1 MTKAELEPKN
11 RSTIQPNQSE
21 KLEVQQGVTTATE
34 PDKVSEIPV
43 IGFDYI
49 EFYVGNAK
57 QARYYYEHGLGFE
70 VVGYRGLETGDRDVT
85 SFALRQNNV
94 KLILTSALHP
104 DHEIA
109 EHVRSHGDGVRSIG
123 FRVTDARTC
132 YETAMKREA
141 ISVQEPRVIQDG
153 YGTFVSAS
161 VKTYGDTVHTFVERR
176 HYGTHIAP
184 GYQPLNSWAGGVGFN
199 EIDHVVGN
207 VDVMTDWVRFYEN
220 VFGFHVFQG
229 FDASDISTQY
239 SALASRVMANN
250 SKTIKMPIN
259 EPAAGEKK
267 SQIQEYLDFYASPG
281 VQHIAITTG
290 NIIATIT
297 ELRKRGVEFL
307 SVPRAYYDTLKDR
320 VGVIDEDIETLA
332 KLGILVDRE
341 SNGYLLQIFTKPVED
356 RPTLFFEIIQRKNG
370 ASGFGKGNFM
380 SLFQSLEREQ
390 ESRGNL

>member
-1 MTKAELEPKN
+1 MTRAELESKN
-11 RSTIQPNQSE
+11 RPDIQSSSQSE
-21 KLEVQQGVTTATE
+21 KLEAHKGAASKS
-34 PDKVSEIPV
+34 DRISEIPV

-57 QARYYYEHGLGFE
+57 QACYYYEHGLGFE
-70 VVGYRGLETGDRDVT
+70 VVGYRGLETGDRDIT
-85 SFALRQNNV
+85 SYALRQNNV

-109 EHVRSHGDGVRSIG
+109 EQVKKHGDGVRSIG
-123 FRVTDARTC
+123 FRVEDARVC
-132 YETAMKREA
+132 YETAMKRQAE
-141 ISVQEPRVIQDG
+141 SVQEPVVVEDG
-153 YGTFVSAS
+153 YGTFVSAA

-184 GYQPLNSWAGGVGFN
+184 GYQRLNSWSGGVGFN

-207 VDVMTDWVRFYEN
+207 VEVMMDWVRFYEN

-250 SKTIKMPIN
+250 LETIKMPIN
-259 EPAAGEKK
+259 EPAASQKK

-307 SVPRAYYDTLKDR
+307 SVPRVYYDTLKDR
-320 VGVIDEDIETLA
+320 VGAIDEDIETLA
-332 KLGILVDRE
+332 QLGILVDRE

-380 SLFQSLEREQ
+380 SLFESLEREQ
-390 ESRGNL
+390 ELRGNL